1 MQKKGKKGKKK
12 EGMKKR
18 NKSVAFL
25 YTNNEASEREIKKS
39 IPFAIAPKTI
49 RYLIINLAKEGK
61 DLYSEDYNT
70 DQGSA
75 QVSKIL
81 VGRNMMRAI
90 C

>member
-1 MQKKGKKGKKK
+1 
-12 EGMKKR
+12 MKKR

-39 IPFAIAPKTI
+39 IPFAIAPKI

-81 VGRNMMRAI
+81 VGRNMMGAI